1 MFSSSFGHENRLLAR
16 QERTSTKRGT
26 KVWSLKNILVSLW
39 TYRLVRVSLGII
51 FVWAGLAKLLDVE
64 SFANII
70 SAYDLVPENLLVPV
84 AFGLPAAEL
93 VAGLCLIFDVRG
105 SLTITLALLAMFAF
119 VLWFGIL
126 KDLDIDCGCFSAD
139 ELAEHDSL
147 RSALYRDLGMIAA
160 GLYLFWWR
168 GATRSFPRSIFF
180 PKAFVKRDSPLRR
193 LRQTAS

>member
-1 MFSSSFGHENRLLAR
+1 M
-16 QERTSTKRGT
+16 Q
-26 KVWSLKNILVSLW
+26 SLKNILVSLW
-39 TYRLVRVSLGII
+39 TYRLVRVSLGTI

-70 SAYDLVPENLLVPV
+70 STYELVPENLLIPV
-84 AFGLPAAEL
+84 AFGLPAVEL
-93 VAGLCLIFDVRG
+93 AAGLCLIFDVRG
-105 SLTITLALLAMFAF
+105 SLTTILALLVMFAF

-139 ELAEHDSL
+139 ELAEHSSL
-147 RSALYRDLGMIAA
+147 RLALYRDLGMFAA

-168 GATRSFPRSIFF
+168 WATRSSPRDIFSL
-180 PKAFVKRDSPLRR
+180 KAFVKRDSSLRR